1 MSNLSTIISGQF
13 VRCVTEKKDRY
24 KRWLVTCYIGKL
36 DINENMVVNGNAIS
50 YMSKKYKKTDNDAK
64 KVNARTWAGE
74 FKLPSEWRKLKKNDK
89 RKNK

>member
-36 DINENMVVNGNAIS
+36 DINENMVINGNAIS
-50 YMSKKYKKTDNDAK
+50 YMSKNIKKQKMMQK
-64 KVNARTWAGE
+64 KLTLEHGLENLNFHQSGE
-74 FKLPSEWRKLKKNDK
+74 N
-89 RKNK
+89 

>member
-13 VRCVTEKKDRY
+13 VRCVIEKKDRY

-36 DINENMVVNGNAIS
+36 DINENMVINGNAIS
-50 YMSKKYKKTDNDAK
+50 YMSKKYKKTENDAK

-74 FKLPSEWRKLKKNDK
+74 FKPPSEWRKLKKK
-89 RKNK
+89 